1 MSDFASFA
9 FQGPL
14 FRNKLS
20 PAVVDPKAS
29 LWEPPG
35 DGRQVHIRSD
45 FSAVA
50 YKHRLRDK
58 KVENGKSY
66 QLRIGSVSSIC
77 CSGMIL
83 KPSSCLLIAWSLLSV
98 SE

>member
-1 MSDFASFA
+1 V

-29 LWEPPG
+29 LLREPPR

-58 KVENGKSY
+58 KVENG
-66 QLRIGSVSSIC
+66 
-77 CSGMIL
+77 
-83 KPSSCLLIAWSLLSV
+83 PT
-98 SE
+98 E